1 MDRRYENLTPLGEDC
16 DAAQPPDCKVE
27 LLIRLAQL
35 LEDFTMLFSLLLPST
50 VTLHDAAG
58 GNGDNPPPGKRFFS
72 LEELH
77 HEPAGR
83 LQGETG
89 LKIKMLLRSK

>member
-1 MDRRYENLTPLGEDC
+1 M
-16 DAAQPPDCKVE
+16 
-27 LLIRLAQL
+27 IRLAQL
-35 LEDFTMLFSLLLPST
+35 LEDFTTLFSLLLPSR
-50 VTLHDAAG
+50 VALHDGAG
-58 GNGDNPPPGKRFFS
+58 GNGDNPLLGKSFFS